1 MWQNLLSSVIAN
13 EDGSSHTIYTIRQ
26 SDLIFNNIR
35 LKKINFNS
43 MFIYFALFVISTNI
57 YYFNSF

>member
-13 EDGSSHTIYTIRQ
+13 VDGSSHTIYTIRQ
-26 SDLIFNNIR
+26 SDLIYNNIR